1 MTHDEL
7 LAKINKEIQPCGT
20 HTHFECKS
28 KEENQP
34 WKALRAVMEMHKPF
48 NADTDEPSCSRC
60 MDATMESGKYQ
71 TMMSPYPCETIR
83 TIEKEL
89 Q

>member
-28 KEENQP
+28 KEENLP
-34 WKALRAVMEMHKPF
+34 WITLRAVVELHKPIMAF
-48 NADTDEPSCSRC
+48 GDHVIICAECEKGAGNGLD
-60 MDATMESGKYQ
+60 
-71 TMMSPYPCETIR
+71 YPCSTIQA
-83 TIEKEL
+83 IKKEL
-89 Q
+89 K